1 MKRSLWTA
9 LALLLAAL
17 PVAAQPPQT
26 PPAEQEIHFA
36 AAATPAPGKLEP
48 FDAIDRDA
56 DGFLQWEEVR
66 NQIIKIFH
74 DTDRD
79 GSGALTGD
87 EFSFNERHRT
97 GADMNHDGKITQ
109 RELVAYSAAVFGAA
123 DLDNDEKLSR
133 QEASDVTKKEDLK

>member
-1 MKRSLWTA
+1 MKTRHWAA
-9 LALLLAAL
+9 LALALAAL
-17 PVAAQPPQT
+17 PAAAQEAT
-26 PPAEQEIHFA
+26 PAGREIHVT
-36 AAATPAPGKLEP
+36 AAATPAATKLEP

-66 NQIIKIFH
+66 NQIIKMFH
-74 DTDRD
+74 DNDRD
-79 GSGALTGD
+79 GNGALSGG
-87 EFSFNERHRT
+87 EFAFNERHRA

-123 DLDNDEKLSR
+123 GLDNDEKLSR